1 MRSDQPR
8 TPRLRRKKATACQR
22 CRARKQRCDGQNQ
35 GACRNC
41 RSAKAATNE
50 PTDTYS
56 VSYVED
62 LEQQVA
68 NLHARLPEQTSE
80 TTAQVHTGPGT
91 LLAPNTQANIYAEV
105 QGFNDPINAFYL
117 PPIHS
122 HGNTDFPFDFSYP
135 DENLFSIVQEPT
147 TQVNNTVEPRSYEL
161 DTSQSIDA
169 SADAAMADVSVR
181 EGASFFQTYFET
193 IHPRYPFL
201 DVEECSTAY
210 LKWKTGEMKICS
222 NKDWPMCLLKLII
235 ANGAI
240 LQLAWLDHTGRR
252 QRQKLDVEEQNIL
265 SDTSFNPSR
274 RLQVLLLQALL
285 ALHGETTERVVH
297 IVGVAMRFA
306 ILHGFH
312 RLTNDGTHEADM
324 KIKAWWSIYC
334 LDKVAAITLRIP
346 PYPPD
351 EWIETQ
357 SYEAKPDPQFFM
369 PWAADIPGLSDGV
382 LYSFDLRYFAHMCRI
397 RRLHSEILTAMRRL
411 PPDSEILR
419 LRGLRAEI
427 DKWTKC
433 EEVFANGEGHASP
446 LGVVYVGHMT
456 RFLLYSSVSVEASP
470 EVVDELLQVCC
481 DACATFRALQKRKHL
496 PRHWFDMLF
505 IFQIGVTMI
514 YIVWRRN
521 VTVSKAIDRAIRDCT
536 AILSIFA
543 DRSQNADV
551 YRDCM
556 DLLAGSVSRAAQPVN
571 IDAESRR
578 ELVVLVGQ
586 IEENRLASH
595 IHSQLLDMCR
605 DNTSDGQ

>member
-22 CRARKQRCDGQNQ
+22 CRARKQRCDAHDQ
-35 GACRNC
+35 GGTCRNC
-41 RSAKAATNE
+41 RSAKAECVPATYE

-56 VSYVED
+56 VSYVKD

-68 NLHARLPEQTSE
+68 NFHSRLPQQPSE
-80 TTAQVHTGPGT
+80 TTAQVHTGPST
-91 LLAPNTQANIYAEV
+91 LLARNTQGNIYAEI
-105 QGFNDPINAFYL
+105 QGFNDPINAFCL

-122 HGNTDFPFDFSYP
+122 HENTAFPFDFSYP

-147 TQVNNTVEPRSYEL
+147 TQVINTVEPRSYCTV
-161 DTSQSIDA
+161 DP

-181 EGASFFQTYFET
+181 ECASFFQTYFET
-193 IHPRYPFL
+193 IHLAIPF
-201 DVEECSTAY
+201 STWRSAAQHTSNGKRAR
-210 LKWKTGEMKICS
+210 LKPVATETGPC
-222 NKDWPMCLLKLII
+222 II

-240 LQLAWLDHTGRR
+240 LQNAWLDHTARR
-252 QRQKLDVEEQNIL
+252 QRQGFDVQEQSIL
-265 SDTSFNPSR
+265 SDDSLNPSR
-274 RLQVLLLQALL
+274 RIQFLLLHAFL
-285 ALHGETTERVVH
+285 ALHGENTERIVH

-306 ILHGFH
+306 VLHGFH
-312 RLTNDGTHEADM
+312 RLTNDGTDEADM

-334 LDKVAAITLRIP
+334 LDKVVAITLRIP

-351 EWIETQ
+351 EWIETP

-369 PWAADIPGLSDGV
+369 PWAADSPGLSDGV
-382 LYSFDLRYFAHMCRI
+382 LYNFDLRYFAHMCRI
-397 RRLHSEILTAMRRL
+397 RRLHSEILTTTRRL
-411 PPDSEILR
+411 PPDSKILR
-419 LRGLRAEI
+419 LRELRAEI
-427 DKWTKC
+427 DKWAKSD
-433 EEVFANGEGHASP
+433 EVFANEEGHASP

-456 RFLLYSSVSVEASP
+456 RVLLYSSISIEASS
-470 EVVDELLQVCC
+470 EIVDELLQACC

-514 YIVWRRN
+514 YIVWRREI
-521 VTVSKAIDRAIRDCT
+521 TLSKAVDRAIRDCA

-556 DLLAGSVSRAAQPVN
+556 DLLASSVSRATQPVS

-578 ELVVLVGQ
+578 ELAVLVGQ
-586 IEENRLASH
+586 VEENRLASH
-595 IHSQLLDMCR
+595 IHSQLLDMCK
-605 DNTSDGQ
+605 DNTIDGQ